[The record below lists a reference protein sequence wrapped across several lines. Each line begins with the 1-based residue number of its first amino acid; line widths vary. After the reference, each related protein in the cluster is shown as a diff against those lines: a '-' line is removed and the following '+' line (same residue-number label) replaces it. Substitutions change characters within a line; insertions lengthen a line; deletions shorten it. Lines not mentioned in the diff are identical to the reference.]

1 MILFLITVCSI
12 ILQLT
17 VFSYYPI
24 YGVKPD
30 LFLILVINI
39 ALLSGPKKGLGMG
52 FCLGM
57 LQDLFLGGMFGVYT
71 IIKSVL
77 GGLIGF
83 SEGHFYKKS
92 ILISPL
98 TIFVFT
104 LLHEFLIVLLS
115 EELIFTVDYLKM
127 FKSIILP
134 TAIYNSILGLILY
147 FIIYIIFI
155 NRGKIYE

>member
-24 YGVKPD
+24 CGVKPD

-39 ALLSGPKKGLGMG
+39 ALLTGPKMGLGFG

-57 LQDLFLGGMFGVYT
+57 FQDLFLGGMFGVYT
-71 IIKSVL
+71 IINSVL

-83 SEGHFYKKS
+83 SEGRFYKKS
-92 ILISPL
+92 ILIPPL

-104 LLHEFLIVLLS
+104 LIHEFLIVLLS

-134 TAIYNSILGLILY
+134 TAIYNSVLGLILY
-147 FIIYIIFI
+147 FIIYIILI